1 MDISTTYM
9 GMKLKNPL
17 VASASSLSKEIDTIR
32 TMEDNGLSA
41 VVLYSLFEEQ
51 LTQEEHALDR
61 FLLQGTESFAESLSY
76 FPDMQNY
83 HQGPDEYLNHLRRA
97 KEAVDIPVI
106 ASLNGVSAG
115 GWMDYARKIEE
126 AGADALELNIYYVA
140 TGMELT
146 SAEVESMYIE
156 DVKRIKATVSIPV
169 AVKISPFFSALANVA
184 RQLDEAGADALVLFN
199 RFYQPDI
206 DLEKLEV
213 FPNLILSTEHEM
225 RLPLRWIAVLYGRIK
240 ANLAATT
247 GIYTADDVLKMLM
260 AGADVTMLCSTL
272 YRNGIEHAR
281 TILARLQAWM
291 EEHEYVSVTQMKGSM
306 SQKNVAEPAA
316 FERANYMKTLQSFD
330 PGKM

>member
-1 MDISTTYM
+1 MELSTTYM

-32 TMEDNGLSA
+32 AMEDSGLSA

-51 LTQEEHALDR
+51 LAHEEHALDH
-61 FLLQGTESFAESLSY
+61 FLVRGTESYAESLSY
-76 FPDMQNY
+76 FPDMENY
-83 HQGPDEYLNHLRRA
+83 NLGPDEYLNHLRQA

-115 GWMDYARKIEE
+115 GWMDYARQIQE
-126 AGADALELNIYYVA
+126 AGADALELNIYYIA
-140 TGMELT
+140 TGMDLT
-146 SAEVESMYIE
+146 SAEVEAMYIE

-206 DLEKLEV
+206 DLENLEV

-225 RLPLRWIAVLYGRIK
+225 RLPLRWIAVLHGRVE
-240 ANLAATT
+240 ASLAATT
-247 GIYTADDVLKMLM
+247 GIYTELDVLKMLM
-260 AGADVTMLCSTL
+260 AGADVTMLCSAL
-272 YRNGIEHAR
+272 YRHGIRHAR
-281 TILARLQAWM
+281 AILDKLQEWM
-291 EEHEYVSVTQMKGSM
+291 EKHEYVSVEQMKGSM

-330 PGKM
+330 PGKL